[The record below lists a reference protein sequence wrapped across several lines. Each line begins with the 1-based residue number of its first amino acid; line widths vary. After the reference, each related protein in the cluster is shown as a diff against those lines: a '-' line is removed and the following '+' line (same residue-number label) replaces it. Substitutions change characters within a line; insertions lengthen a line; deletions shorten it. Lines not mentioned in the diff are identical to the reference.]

1 MMDVMKLLG
10 ARLCAS
16 LAILLVLVGLA
27 HGDASWK
34 LCGACAN
41 DQRRVK
47 WRTC

>member
-34 LCGACAN
+34 LCGACAS
-41 DQRRVK
+41 DQ
-47 WRTC
+47 